1 MFESEF
7 KEVLDN
13 LSDFKK
19 TITQFQNKVRM
30 LEKKVQR
37 YEVTSN
43 KKRKKQNKEKQSKGI
58 CKPVLISDELC
69 SFIGK
74 EKGTQMARTE
84 VTKYL
89 IQYIKE
95 NKLQQDDNKRI
106 IQPDDNLKNL
116 LKIENNEEVNF
127 FNIQKFM
134 NPHYLSPDLTNVVI
148 SEN

>member
-1 MFESEF
+1 MFETEF
-7 KEVLDN
+7 KDVLDD
-13 LSDFKK
+13 LGDFKK
-19 TITQFQNKVRM
+19 TITQFQNKIRM

-37 YEVTSN
+37 YELTST
-43 KKRKKQNKEKQSKGI
+43 KKRKKQQKDKQTKGI

-89 IQYIKE
+89 IQYIKD

-106 IQPDDNLKNL
+106 MQPDDTLKNL
-116 LKIENNEEVNF
+116 LKTLKIIENHW
-127 FNIQKFM
+127 KS
-134 NPHYLSPDLTNVVI
+134 LRTNG
-148 SEN
+148 NH